1 MRKDIFISSLNL
13 TTNAGAFW
21 RTQVNTTHLKYDSES
36 NGTSERLAGLK
47 LRWQAPTG
55 LLDEYT
61 PYAIIRFMPSNRRTL
76 IIRDYPLIYSIFA
89 NAGGVIQMMII
100 FSLLFVVMHREVL
113 LETKLL
119 NSGVLFSGSSD
130 GDMKQSR
137 FGSPY
142 QNNRYTYSEVMK
154 FKYFSCCAG
163 KSSRFGQY
171 KLDREL
177 LADRLD
183 APTLVQNG

>member
-1 MRKDIFISSLNL
+1 MNS
-13 TTNAGAFW
+13 
-21 RTQVNTTHLKYDSES
+21 THLKYESES

-89 NAGGVIQMMII
+89 NAGGVIQMLII

-113 LETKLL
+113 LEMKLL
-119 NSGVLFSGSSD
+119 NSGVLFSD
-130 GDMKQSR
+130 GGEGGMRHSR
-137 FGSPY
+137 FGPPS
-142 QNNRYTYSEVMK
+142 
-154 FKYFSCCAG
+154 
-163 KSSRFGQY
+163 
-171 KLDREL
+171 
-177 LADRLD
+177 
-183 APTLVQNG
+183 